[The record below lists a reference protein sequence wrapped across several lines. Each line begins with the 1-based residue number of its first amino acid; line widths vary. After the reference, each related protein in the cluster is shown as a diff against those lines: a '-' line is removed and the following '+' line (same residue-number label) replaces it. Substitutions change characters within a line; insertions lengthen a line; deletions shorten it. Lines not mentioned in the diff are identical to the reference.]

1 MPEGGREN
9 GEIVIPSQEWVEFKE
24 KVRAGYNAEQERRY
38 RLAISAYEMTLEAK
52 KAADGPGWK
61 EAGRR
66 VLDRL
71 DLEGPVR
78 RAVHRAMYR
87 NGPTKRPLKPRKMDF
102 PEANNRTTELDLDGQ
117 ATVTFD
123 NDTRTTTW
131 SAPAERSDAE
141 TVRQAPVAKAFFE
154 ALEAIGRRNGWT
166 AHSGGEI
173 SAGRNAGGPRVLAA
187 YGTPANRENTARYRD
202 TGPR

>member
-52 KAADGPGWK
+52 KALDDPGWK

-71 DLEGPVR
+71 DLETPVR

-87 NGPTKRPLKPRKMDF
+87 NGPTKRPLKPRKLDF

-131 SAPAERSDAE
+131 SALAESSDAE
-141 TVRQAPVAKAFFE
+141 TVRKMPVAKAFFD
-154 ALEAIGRRNGWT
+154 ALDAIGRKNAWT
-166 AHSGGEI
+166 PQSGGEI
-173 SAGRNAGGPRVLAA
+173 VTRERAGEPRVLAR
-187 YGTPANRENTARYRD
+187 YGTSANRANTARYRD
-202 TGPR
+202 AEPR